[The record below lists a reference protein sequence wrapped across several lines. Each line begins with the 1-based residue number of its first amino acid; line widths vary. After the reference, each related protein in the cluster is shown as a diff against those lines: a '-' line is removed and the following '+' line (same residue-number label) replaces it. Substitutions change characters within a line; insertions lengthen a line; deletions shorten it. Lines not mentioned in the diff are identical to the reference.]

1 MAHGKGVVVV
11 QPSMAY
17 GKGLGYDN
25 AMRRCRGL
33 ILCRAL
39 VSVVTVLASFVVH
52 FVVPFL
58 CGALCHAL
66 HVCFVVRGLFVV
78 RRSSPARQ
86 SHRYRVD
93 GARHSIASRQ

>member
-1 MAHGKGVVVV
+1 MAHGKGFVAV

-17 GKGLGYDN
+17 GKGLGYGN

-39 VSVVTVLASFVVH
+39 LSVVTVLASFAVR

-66 HVCFVVRGLFVV
+66 HVCFVVRGLFSV
-78 RRSSPARQ
+78 RRSGPARQ
-86 SHRYRVD
+86 SRRDRVD
-93 GARHSIASRQ
+93 GARHSIASRK